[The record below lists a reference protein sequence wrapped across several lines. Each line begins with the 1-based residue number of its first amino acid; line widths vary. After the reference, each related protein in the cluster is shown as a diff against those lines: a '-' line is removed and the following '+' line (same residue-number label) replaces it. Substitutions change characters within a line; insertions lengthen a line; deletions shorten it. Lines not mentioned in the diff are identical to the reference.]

1 MKNIIIFVCHDIGSV
16 EFTLKS
22 DKNAHIIFVGDK
34 SVVYD
39 AILNNPNIIIARNLT
54 HNIEHEKKLLTF
66 TAWYL
71 IVKNNLFSDYDFF
84 TVLEYDVVLDKDF
97 KQNLDNEVVSN
108 EFDVIS
114 FNHFMW
120 SFLMNVQLHAC
131 EHFLQL
137 KNINFKDVYSKINQ
151 NGWYPTTNQCI
162 KKQVLID
169 FVNWYY
175 PDYLEIKN
183 KDVQCLSW
191 YHERMF
197 SVFIYHHNLRIKAIP
212 GLKHL
217 SRDSHRMGYNR

>member
-34 SVVYD
+34 P
-39 AILNNPNIIIARNLT
+39 INEKIQNNPNIIIARNLT

-97 KQNLDNEVVSN
+97 KQNLDNQVASN

-162 KKQVLID
+162 KKQVLVD
-169 FVNWYY
+169 FVDWYY
-175 PDYLEIKN
+175 PDYLEIKKN
-183 KDVQCLSW
+183 DLRSLSW